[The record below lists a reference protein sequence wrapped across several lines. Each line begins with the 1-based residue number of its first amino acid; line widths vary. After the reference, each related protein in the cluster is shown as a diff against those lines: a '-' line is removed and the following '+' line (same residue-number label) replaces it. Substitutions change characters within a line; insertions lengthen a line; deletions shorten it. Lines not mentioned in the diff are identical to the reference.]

1 MGTYEQ
7 LVERWLGLPADVV
20 TRLLSTLVVFIAV
33 FAIRR
38 VARSLLQRT
47 IDDSAQRFQVSRA
60 ITYVF
65 GFTAAGILAK
75 IWIQGVTGL
84 ATYFGLLSAGV
95 AIALQDPLTN
105 FVGWIFILARR
116 PFRVGDRIQIGT
128 HMGDVVDIRMFR
140 FVLLEIGN
148 WVHADQSTGRIL
160 HVPNGLLFKNPLANY
175 DEAFGYIWNE
185 LELIVT
191 FESNWRRAK
200 EILQKTLDD
209 HADEI
214 GPDIERRIDER
225 AHDMHIQLAKITP
238 VVWTSLVDSGI
249 RLTMRYLCK
258 ARERRSSASEIW
270 EASLDALAAAED
282 VDVAYP
288 TTRYFD
294 NRSEGKVGKT
304 GPMP

>member
-1 MGTYEQ
+1 MDTYEQ

-20 TRLLSTLVVFIAV
+20 TRLVSTLIVLVAW

-38 VARSLLQRT
+38 AARSVLQRT
-47 IDDSAQRFQVSRA
+47 VDDSAQRFQVSRA
-60 ITYVF
+60 ITYVV
-65 GFTAAGILAK
+65 GFTAAGFLAK

-128 HMGDVVDIRMFR
+128 NIGDVVDIRMFR

-148 WVHADQSTGRIL
+148 WVHADQSTGRII
-160 HVPNGLLFKNPLANY
+160 HVPNGLVFKNPLANY
-175 DEAFGYIWNE
+175 DEAFGFIWNE

-209 HADEI
+209 HAGEL
-214 GPDIERRIDER
+214 GPEVQRRIDEA
-225 AHDMHIQLAKITP
+225 AHDMHIQFSKLTP
-238 VVWTSLVDSGI
+238 VVWTSVVDSGI

-270 EASLDALAAAED
+270 EAALDAVAAAED

-288 TTRYFD
+288 TTRWFD
-294 NRSEGKVGKT
+294 NRAEGKITPRGT
-304 GPMP
+304 